1 MASQRCSPCDLN
13 LPTRLETCP
22 VCGKETWRVAD
33 DWTPDWEFEVAKLK
47 ALRRAERGDPIPNI
61 ENSKAPV
68 FGREEDP
75 GPFVPERVLIQGGV
89 YPEIGGIVLLND
101 RYYELIER
109 RFGDKPIPAWMVE
122 EIDVELEFADLPV
135 APAEQDA

>member
-13 LPTRLETCP
+13 LPTRHEHCP
-22 VCGKETWRVAD
+22 VCNGTTWRVDD

-47 ALRRAERGDPIPNI
+47 AIRRAERGEPLPNI
-61 ENSKAPV
+61 VNTKAPV
-68 FGREEDP
+68 YGRAEDP
-75 GPFVPERVLIQGGV
+75 GPFVPERVLIAGGV

-122 EIDVELEFADLPV
+122 EIPVESAFEDLPV
-135 APAEQDA
+135 TP